1 MSWNHLSNIKKSEA
15 NTNME
20 PEILEEI
27 RKRQVV
33 SSANLRLL
41 ERIVHI
47 PSQSFKK
54 KSFLCNSNQ
63 FALTVASIASLV
75 QKIFMLDSAVF
86 QLFPQP
92 RSSVLQCS
100 QYILNVFLND
110 NMKQRARDCS
120 GSCGTVTNER

>member
-33 SSANLRLL
+33 SSANLKHL

-75 QKIFMLDSAVF
+75 EDIYVGFCCLSALSSAPFISPAVLTVYIECIFKR
-86 QLFPQP
+86 QYETEGQ
-92 RSSVLQCS
+92 RLQWVMWHS
-100 QYILNVFLND
+100 H
-110 NMKQRARDCS
+110 K
-120 GSCGTVTNER
+120 